1 MIPVLHSVSY
11 AGVWPGQARLGLDEF
26 LSKAAELGFEAVML
40 MAKRPHL
47 SALDYSPDQCRRL
60 RDRIHSMGL
69 RVHVIAGYNNF
80 SADAEHGDV
89 PHREIQIQHVTS
101 LAAMAAALDCKL
113 VRVFTAYEHPAV
125 GYAALM
131 HNTAEALRECARRA
145 SEFSVTIGVQNHH
158 DLASHY
164 ESMADLIESV
174 NEPNCRA
181 MFDAWTPALQ
191 GDDIV
196 AAAMK
201 LGPMTCHTTVAD
213 YQKRPRFRYEPNVVN
228 FTEQRP
234 WTQAVPMGEG
244 FIDYKGFLAA
254 LAECGYTGGVAYEM
268 CSPLLGGGTV
278 ENLDHYAGR
287 FMKWMKS
294 SVHK

>member
-26 LSKAAELGFEAVML
+26 LEKAAELGFPAVML

-47 SALDYSPDQCRRL
+47 SVLDYSAEECKRL
-60 RDRIHSMGL
+60 RERIHSLGL

-89 PHREIQIQHVTS
+89 PHREIQIQHLTS

-131 HNTAEALRECARRA
+131 SNTVEALKECAKRA
-145 SEFSVTIGVQNHH
+145 ADFGVTIGVQNHH

-164 ESMADLIESV
+164 ASMADLIAAV
-174 NEPNCRA
+174 NEENCRA

-196 AAAMK
+196 AAARK
-201 LGPMTCHTTVAD
+201 LGPVTCHTTVAD
-213 YQKRPRFRYEPNVVN
+213 YQRRPRFRYEPNVVN

-244 FIDYKGFLAA
+244 FIDYRGFLGA

-268 CSPLLGGGTV
+268 CSPLLGGGEV
-278 ENLDHYAGR
+278 GNLDRYARG
-287 FMKWMKS
+287 FLEWMRA
-294 SVHK
+294 VWPV